1 MFSKY
6 HYSSGSSPGIGVIA
20 TSKAGMNWRLMER
33 GRWTEGSFNVRQCYK
48 CHSVKRVY
56 KSHEASSLERVATWK
71 KFSKEKALG
80 RDLHLFKDRD
90 ENGNC

>member
-1 MFSKY
+1 
-6 HYSSGSSPGIGVIA
+6 
-20 TSKAGMNWRLMER
+20 
-33 GRWTEGSFNVRQCYK
+33 
-48 CHSVKRVY
+48 VKRVY